1 MAYDEGLAS
10 LMREALENEPG
21 YSEKKMFG
29 GLCFLVYGNMV
40 SGVHSGGG
48 MFRVG
53 KANEAEARAIPGTGP
68 MLFTGKPM
76 GGMIEASD
84 ELMADDDQ
92 RAALMAIAL
101 THGKSLPPK

>member
-10 LMREALENEPG
+10 LMRESLENEPG

-29 GLCFLVYGNMV
+29 GLCFLIYGNMV

-53 KANEAEARAIPGTGP
+53 KATRP
-68 MLFTGKPM
+68 
-76 GGMIEASD
+76 
-84 ELMADDDQ
+84 
-92 RAALMAIAL
+92 R
-101 THGKSLPPK
+101 HGKSKERAQCFSPASRWAG